1 MSLTK
6 ENFNSEAVESLE
18 IAAILQP
25 IRIPLA
31 KQ

>member
-6 ENFNSEAVESLE
+6 ENFKSEAIESLQ
-18 IAAILQP
+18 IAAIHQP